1 MVPAQVAVRLQ
12 QLILSTLSEIVHHR
26 KGRDRDPFPGH
37 WHNRVAMNLTPPPPQ
52 KPAWRGWPFMFVA
65 AVWLVVATQQIT
77 LPGVYMDA
85 VDPDYLAVALLNPHS
100 QPISAWLLGGNY
112 LFHRAPFLVSFYHG
126 SQQVWLGLPFFA
138 LFGTTVTGLRLT
150 HAMFALGVLAA
161 LYALLVRGG
170 LKPWQ
175 AALAGAGLAVD
186 PAFSY
191 AFRTQSYIT
200 LAPTA
205 WLLLS
210 LYAMQRASTSA
221 TRARHW
227 LVASGAL
234 QGLAIVGYFIYVFYL
249 PAMALALWLW
259 SRGRPASQVHPFLR
273 ESLAPWLLGLAIGG
287 IFYPIGYGLFI
298 RDAGGLSRAWTLFQ
312 QTQQSL
318 GAFSATLSLGDRL
331 AHVATMLEAVIGNWF
346 HHQLIFG
353 EYAPLPGSVPKFW
366 LLVSVPTA
374 LWLYAEIRG
383 RASTLLRVAIALPVS
398 FATVALIF
406 GNRLQ
411 GHHFVPLL
419 PLAYAALA
427 VAMFETAAAAQSGR
441 RGLQACA
448 AIVLAALVA
457 LNIAGQAVE
466 ARRLAETRGTG
477 YFSDAINRFAADL
490 NALQAKPFLYIPDWG
505 LSMPVAFLTRGTVG
519 MDSVVNLPLARRML
533 CDGRNVAFA
542 VITGERTARIERWR
556 QELRWGAPA
565 VTPYAQADG
574 KIVFELATFAGQR
587 DAPACGEPH

>member
-1 MVPAQVAVRLQ
+1 MNQTPISLQ
-12 QLILSTLSEIVHHR
+12 KTV
-26 KGRDRDPFPGH
+26 
-37 WHNRVAMNLTPPPPQ
+37 
-52 KPAWRGWPFMFVA
+52 WRGWPFVFLIA
-65 AVWLVVATQQIT
+65 TWLVVATQQIT

-85 VDPDYLAVALLNPHS
+85 VDPDYLAVALLNRNA

-112 LFHRAPFLVSFYHG
+112 LFHRAPFLISFYHG

-150 HAMFALGVLAA
+150 HAMFALGILAA
-161 LYALLVRGG
+161 LYVLLVRGG

-175 AALAGAGLAVD
+175 AALAGAALAVD

-210 LYAMQRASTSA
+210 LYAMQRASASA
-221 TRARHW
+221 TRARPW
-227 LVASGAL
+227 LVASGTL
-234 QGLAIVGYFIYVFYL
+234 HGLAIVGYFIYAFYL

-259 SRGRPASQVHPFLR
+259 CRGRPAAHANGWPR
-273 ESLAPWLLGLAIGG
+273 EWLLPWLLGLAIGG

-298 RDAGGLSRAWTLFQ
+298 RDSGGLSQAWALFQ

-318 GAFSATLSLGDRL
+318 GAFSARMSLGDRI
-331 AHVATMLEAVIGNWF
+331 AHIATMLEAVIGNWF

-353 EYAPLPGSVPKFW
+353 EYAPLPGSVPKLW
-366 LLVSVPTA
+366 LLVFVPAA
-374 LWLYAEIRG
+374 LWMYAELRG
-383 RASTLLRVAIALPVS
+383 GASTLLRVVIALPVS
-398 FATVALIF
+398 FAAVALIF
-406 GNRLQ
+406 GSRLQ

-419 PLAYAALA
+419 PIVYAALA
-427 VAMFETAAAAQSGR
+427 VAMFETAAAQPKR
-441 RGLQACA
+441 RW
-448 AIVLAALVA
+448 VHTVAALGFAA
-457 LNIAGQAVE
+457 LATLNMAGQVVE

-477 YFSDAINRFAADL
+477 YFSDAINRLADDL

-519 MDSVVNLPLARRML
+519 MDSVVNVTVARRML

-542 VITGERTARIERWR
+542 VITGNRAARIERW
-556 QELRWGAPA
+556 QEELRWGAPA
-565 VTPYAQADG
+565 VTAYAQADG
-574 KIVFELATFAGQR
+574 KVVFELATFSARR
-587 DAPACGEPH
+587 DAPACAGER

>member
-1 MVPAQVAVRLQ
+1 MNPTPISLQ
-12 QLILSTLSEIVHHR
+12 QTAR
-26 KGRDRDPFPGH
+26 
-37 WHNRVAMNLTPPPPQ
+37 
-52 KPAWRGWPFMFVA
+52 RGWPFVFVIA
-65 AVWLVVATQQIT
+65 AWLVVATQQIT

-85 VDPDYLAVALLNPHS
+85 VDPDYLAVALLNRNA

-112 LFHRAPFLVSFYHG
+112 LFHRAPFLISFYHG

-175 AALAGAGLAVD
+175 AALAGAALAVD

-200 LAPTA
+200 LAPMA

-210 LYAMQRASTSA
+210 LYAMQRASASA
-221 TRARHW
+221 NRARHW
-227 LVASGAL
+227 LVAGGAFH
-234 QGLAIVGYFIYVFYL
+234 GLAIVGYFIYAFYL
-249 PAMALALWLW
+249 PAMVLALWLW
-259 SRGRPASQVHPFLR
+259 SRGRETAHARWLSR
-273 ESLAPWLLGLAIGG
+273 EWLVPWLVGLAIGG
-287 IFYPIGYGLFI
+287 IFYPIGYVLFI
-298 RDAGGLSRAWTLFQ
+298 RDAGGVSQAWALFQ

-318 GAFSATLSLGDRL
+318 GAFSARLSLVDRI
-331 AHVATMLEAVIGNWF
+331 AHISTMLDAVIGNWF

-353 EYAPLPGSVPKFW
+353 EYAPLPGSRPKMW
-366 LLVSVPTA
+366 LLVFVPAA
-374 LWLYAEIRG
+374 LWLYAEVRG

-398 FATVALIF
+398 FTAVALIF

-427 VAMFETAAAAQSGR
+427 VAMFETAAAAPPGR
-441 RGLQACA
+441 RWMQTG
-448 AIVLAALVA
+448 AALVFA
-457 LNIAGQAVE
+457 ALATLNIAGQVVE

-477 YFSDAINRFAADL
+477 YFSDAINRLAADL
-490 NALQAKPFLYIPDWG
+490 NARQAKPFLYIPDWG
-505 LSMPVAFLTRGTVG
+505 LTMPVAFLTRGTVG
-519 MDSVVNLPLARRML
+519 LDSVVNATVARRML
-533 CDGRNVAFA
+533 CDGRDVAFA
-542 VITGERTARIERWR
+542 VITGDHTARIARW
-556 QELRWGAPA
+556 QEELRWSPPS
-565 VTPYAQADG
+565 VTEYAQADG
-574 KIVFELATFAGQR
+574 KIVFELATFTGRR
-587 DAPACGEPH
+587 DAPACAVAR